1 MGTISFISKLDTTS
15 INSEVE
21 MEDLVFIAVTFGFFL
36 LAAAYV
42 KACEKL
48 R

>member
-1 MGTISFISKLDTTS
+1 METISFILNLATTLT
-15 INSEVE
+15 NGEVK
-21 MEDLVFIAVTFGFFL
+21 MRDLVFIAVTFGFFL